1 MAYDHYYLIFII
13 LGRSQEMDNN
23 VTQPF
28 HKQQNLFK
36 TLQNGKCN
44 PSFESL
50 FNVDLDVIIFFRE
63 SFIETGDFSLKIGF
77 FV

>member
-1 MAYDHYYLIFII
+1 
-13 LGRSQEMDNN
+13 MDNN

-28 HKQQNLFK
+28 HKRQNLFK

-50 FNVDLDVIIFFRE
+50 FNADLDVIIFFCE
-63 SFIETGDFSLKIGF
+63 CFIETGDFSLKIGF